1 MIVKTRITNGILVIA
16 LTICLFLGILYFI
29 LSAGHSNSICFD
41 IENQSIIRCK
51 GTISKLY
58 IISKDKKD
66 YLHFLILPGKKGKS
80 SFSIKELDRDYSV
93 NVINA
98 LIDLQKFKLRPE
110 MEYEIINHSN
120 GDRPHGKVIIK
131 TDKNSSVIYAD
142 KTSCK

>member
-16 LTICLFLGILYFI
+16 LTICLFFGILYFI

-66 YLHFLILPGKKGKS
+66 YLHFLILPGKKGKT
-80 SFSIKELDRDYSV
+80 SFSI
-93 NVINA
+93 
-98 LIDLQKFKLRPE
+98 
-110 MEYEIINHSN
+110 
-120 GDRPHGKVIIK
+120 
-131 TDKNSSVIYAD
+131 
-142 KTSCK
+142 